1 MWPNTFPHK
10 AFGTMTAV
18 KTDDTVNL
26 VLGKRYLIL
35 DLDLAAL
42 CPGECKFNYLVQD
55 ENEHYVW
62 VNNEYLTDFIAK

>member
-1 MWPNTFPHK
+1 
-10 AFGTMTAV
+10 MTAV